1 MLERSEPINSLQKK
15 TFYMDKELDHKPEK
29 KNFLLLLNKYKT
41 KIILFIS
48 IIILGTF
55 LIVFLNIFNEKKNSE
70 ISEQFLKAGIL
81 LSSNKKNESKKILEK
96 IVLSK
101 NKFYSKL
108 ALNVLIEKN
117 LIKEEKKVL
126 NLFELVEKVEK
137 SRDQKDLII
146 FKKALFLIK
155 NGNKSEGNK
164 ILDYL
169 ISNNSSVKPLAQ
181 DIIKN

>member
-1 MLERSEPINSLQKK
+1 
-15 TFYMDKELDHKPEK
+15 MDKELDRKYERN
-29 KNFLLLLNKYKT
+29 NFLFLLNKNRT

-48 IIILGTF
+48 IIILGIF

-81 LSSNKKNESKKILEK
+81 LSSNQKNESKKILEK

-101 NKFYSKL
+101 NAFYSKL
-108 ALNVLIEKN
+108 ALNILIEKN
-117 LIKEEKKVL
+117 LIRDKEKVL
-126 NLFELVEKVEK
+126 NLFEIVEKAEK
-137 SRDQKDLII
+137 YKDQKDLII

-155 NGNKSEGNK
+155 NGNKSEGDK
-164 ILDYL
+164 ILNYL
-169 ISNNSSVKPLAQ
+169 ISSNSSVKSLAQ

>member
-1 MLERSEPINSLQKK
+1 
-15 TFYMDKELDHKPEK
+15 MDKELDQKFEK
-29 KNFLLLLNKYKT
+29 NNFLYLLNKHKR

-48 IIILGTF
+48 IIILGIF
-55 LIVFLNIFNEKKNSE
+55 LIVLLNIFNKKKNSE

-81 LSSNKKNESKKILEK
+81 LSSNQKNESKKILEK

-101 NKFYSKL
+101 NTFYSKL
-108 ALNVLIEKN
+108 ALNILIEKN
-117 LIKEEKKVL
+117 LIKDEEKIL
-126 NLFELVEKVEK
+126 NLFEIVEKVEK
-137 SRDQKDLII
+137 YKDQKDLII

-164 ILDYL
+164 ILNYL
-169 ISNNSSVKPLAQ
+169 ISSNSSVKSLAQ

>member
-1 MLERSEPINSLQKK
+1 
-15 TFYMDKELDHKPEK
+15 MDKELDQKHEK
-29 KNFLLLLNKYKT
+29 NNFLFLLNKHKT

-48 IIILGTF
+48 IIILGIF

-81 LSSNKKNESKKILEK
+81 LSSNQKNESKKILEK

-101 NKFYSKL
+101 NTFYSKL
-108 ALNVLIEKN
+108 ALNILIEKN
-117 LIKEEKKVL
+117 LIRDKEKVL
-126 NLFELVEKVEK
+126 NLFEIVEKVEK
-137 SRDQKDLII
+137 HKDQKDLII

-155 NGNKSEGNK
+155 NGNKSEGDK
-164 ILDYL
+164 ILNYL
-169 ISNNSSVKPLAQ
+169 ISSNSSVKSLAQ

>member
-1 MLERSEPINSLQKK
+1 
-15 TFYMDKELDHKPEK
+15 MDKELDQKYK
-29 KNFLLLLNKYKT
+29 KNNFLFLPNKHKT

-48 IIILGTF
+48 IIIVGIF
-55 LIVFLNIFNEKKNSE
+55 SIVFLNILYEKKNNE

-81 LSSNKKNESKKILEK
+81 LSSNQKNESKKILEK

-108 ALNVLIEKN
+108 ALNILIEKN

-126 NLFELVEKVEK
+126 NLFEVVEKVEK
-137 SRDQKDLII
+137 SKDQKDLII

-164 ILDYL
+164 ILNNL
-169 ISNNSSVKPLAQ
+169 ISSNSSVKSLAQ

>member
-1 MLERSEPINSLQKK
+1 
-15 TFYMDKELDHKPEK
+15 MDKELDHKQEK
-29 KNFLLLLNKYKT
+29 NNFLFLLNKHKT

-48 IIILGTF
+48 IIVIGIF
-55 LIVFLNIFNEKKNSE
+55 LIVLKNIFNEKKNSE

-81 LSSNKKNESKKILEK
+81 LSSNQKNESKKILEK

-101 NKFYSKL
+101 NTFYSKL
-108 ALNVLIEKN
+108 ALNILIEKN
-117 LIKEEKKVL
+117 LIRDEEKVL
-126 NLFELVEKVEK
+126 NLFEIVEKVEK
-137 SRDQKDLII
+137 NKDQKDLII

-164 ILDYL
+164 ILNYL
-169 ISNNSSVKPLAQ
+169 ISSNSSIKSLAQ

>member
-1 MLERSEPINSLQKK
+1 
-15 TFYMDKELDHKPEK
+15 MDKELDQKHEK
-29 KNFLLLLNKYKT
+29 NNFLFLLNKHKT

-48 IIILGTF
+48 IIILGIF
-55 LIVFLNIFNEKKNSE
+55 LIVFLNIFNEKKNNE

-81 LSSNKKNESKKILEK
+81 LSSNQKNESKNILEK

-101 NKFYSKL
+101 NTFYSKL
-108 ALNVLIEKN
+108 ALNILIEKN
-117 LIKEEKKVL
+117 LIRDEEKVL
-126 NLFELVEKVEK
+126 NLFEIVEKVEK
-137 SRDQKDLII
+137 NKDQKDLII

-164 ILDYL
+164 ILNYL
-169 ISNNSSVKPLAQ
+169 ISSNSSIKSLAQ

>member
-1 MLERSEPINSLQKK
+1 
-15 TFYMDKELDHKPEK
+15 MDKELERKYER
-29 KNFLLLLNKYKT
+29 KNFPFLLNKHKT
-41 KIILFIS
+41 KIILIIS
-48 IIILGTF
+48 IIILGIF

-81 LSSNKKNESKKILEK
+81 LSSNQKNESKNILEK

-101 NKFYSKL
+101 NTFYSKL
-108 ALNVLIEKN
+108 ALNILIEKN
-117 LIKEEKKVL
+117 LIRDEEKVL
-126 NLFELVEKVEK
+126 NLFEIVEKVEK
-137 SRDQKDLII
+137 NKDQKDLII

-164 ILDYL
+164 ILNYL
-169 ISNNSSVKPLAQ
+169 ISSNSSIKSLAQ